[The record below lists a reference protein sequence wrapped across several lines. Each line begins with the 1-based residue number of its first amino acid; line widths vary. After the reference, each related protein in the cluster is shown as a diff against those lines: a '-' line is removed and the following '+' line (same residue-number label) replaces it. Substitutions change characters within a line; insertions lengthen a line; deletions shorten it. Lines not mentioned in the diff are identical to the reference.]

1 MLANRAIGKARFI
14 FRLNSTGV
22 PTPQSHQLVIAGTIA
37 SFFFRGNW
45 SILKSQE
52 YTFFI
57 KLTPV
62 GSRCFKLRRHKPWRC
77 MQTRARISNQR
88 RRIRPPR
95 RSPSI
100 KKAPTPEDLREHRR
114 YAVAETSL
122 RVIWVD
128 ADGNPKI
135 ESNAR
140 PVNVSELGIAI
151 ELPEPAL
158 LFSNVRLESAEGE
171 LLGFG
176 EVRHCGRMGA
186 KYIVG
191 VQFADSL
198 TWRAPEGPI
207 IEPIPLTAPPELI
220 PEDLSGGT
228 TLDSGPTVAGPEG
241 TETPTPDGHEQAI
254 TSQATAGASPPA
266 LEPHLL
272 LEANTDEGLLKLL
285 PVAVRAGGV
294 ILLALLLGSFFLR
307 YGSTTP
313 TSSVRG
319 AATSALGGQGWVT
332 EWASD
337 SAGSRRARQIT
348 LYRPSVQLS
357 DYQMRF
363 TGQIENKALGWVFR
377 AADTNNYYGMKIEQQ
392 GGSVLYKRF
401 AVVNGLESSATEKRL
416 AIQARVDTAYS
427 VRLEAN
433 GPHFSVYI
441 QGEPIELWTDSR
453 LKTGALGFMSEG
465 DERARTSSVQFS
477 F

>member
-1 MLANRAIGKARFI
+1 M
-14 FRLNSTGV
+14 
-22 PTPQSHQLVIAGTIA
+22 
-37 SFFFRGNW
+37 
-45 SILKSQE
+45 
-52 YTFFI
+52 
-57 KLTPV
+57 
-62 GSRCFKLRRHKPWRC
+62 
-77 MQTRARISNQR
+77 
-88 RRIRPPR
+88 
-95 RSPSI
+95 
-100 KKAPTPEDLREHRR
+100 
-114 YAVAETSL
+114 
-122 RVIWVD
+122 
-128 ADGNPKI
+128 
-135 ESNAR
+135 
-140 PVNVSELGIAI
+140 NVSEMGIAI
-151 ELPEPAL
+151 ELPEAAL

-176 EVRHCGRMGA
+176 EARHCGRMGA

-191 VQFADSL
+191 AEFTDSL

-241 TETPTPDGHEQAI
+241 AETLDRHEQAN
-254 TSQATAGASPPA
+254 TSQASAAASPPVM
-266 LEPHLL
+266 EPHLL

-285 PVAVRAGGV
+285 PAAVRAGGV
-294 ILLALLLGSFFLR
+294 ILLALLLGSFFMR
-307 YGSTTP
+307 YSSTTP
-313 TSSVRG
+313 TSSSRG
-319 AATSALGGQGWVT
+319 ADTLTLGEQGWVT

-377 AADTNNYYGMKIEQQ
+377 AADTNNYYGMKIEHQ
-392 GGSVLYKRF
+392 GGSVLYRRF
-401 AVVNGLESSATEKRL
+401 AVVNGLETSVTQKRL
-416 AIQARVDTAYS
+416 AIQARVDTAYN
-427 VRLEAN
+427 VRLEAS